1 MEQKRIDKK
10 RITILYLIITV
21 SLTWLCQ
28 FMPILMGM
36 DVENTSISSFDYS
49 SIFFGIGG
57 VMPTL
62 VGVIFVF
69 IFYTK
74 EGLKDFLKRC
84 FVPNK
89 ECIVAILIS
98 LGLVC
103 FEVTVTQLISKG
115 LGAESL
121 GFEGLKLIAKNP
133 LYFFYFLFWG
143 IISGPFSEEF
153 GWRGFLTDRLFNKE
167 KLLKRSLFI
176 GFVWGIWHLP
186 LYFYPAQIQ
195 HDWFLINPLLGLSFV
210 ISCMS
215 AALVY
220 TTIYVIA
227 NRRVFAIFFLHMFKN
242 IILTGAMIYPFG
254 ETYSVVV
261 LPVEILMDVLFYLIV
276 TRTKFY
282 KRALEKAPEYDG
294 LKK

>member
-49 SIFFGIGG
+49 SISFGIGG

-89 ECIVAILIS
+89 
-98 LGLVC
+98 
-103 FEVTVTQLISKG
+103 
-115 LGAESL
+115 
-121 GFEGLKLIAKNP
+121 
-133 LYFFYFLFWG
+133 
-143 IISGPFSEEF
+143 
-153 GWRGFLTDRLFNKE
+153 
-167 KLLKRSLFI
+167 
-176 GFVWGIWHLP
+176 
-186 LYFYPAQIQ
+186 
-195 HDWFLINPLLGLSFV
+195 
-210 ISCMS
+210 
-215 AALVY
+215 
-220 TTIYVIA
+220 
-227 NRRVFAIFFLHMFKN
+227 
-242 IILTGAMIYPFG
+242 
-254 ETYSVVV
+254 
-261 LPVEILMDVLFYLIV
+261 
-276 TRTKFY
+276 
-282 KRALEKAPEYDG
+282 
-294 LKK
+294 